1 MARHSVSGM
10 PDRPFDPF
18 DRLRAAIFDPEQ
30 GSQCVVA
37 TRQRRTDSCGCGSK

>member
-18 DRLRAAIFDPEQ
+18 DRLRAAIFDHEQ
-30 GSQCVVA
+30 A
-37 TRQRRTDSCGCGSK
+37 RNA